1 MAKHVKHIEAW
12 YKYFETFEHERNNET
27 NNETNADDKEILMV
41 YTSIDGLDGRA
52 AVRVRDEDINKV
64 RMMKGVFG
72 VKRATEQEIKAM
84 QVLCMP
90 IYEI

>member
-12 YKYFETFEHERNNET
+12 YKYFETFEHERNNEKV
-27 NNETNADDKEILMV
+27 ADDKEILMV

-52 AVRVRDEDINKV
+52 AVRVRDEDIKKV
-64 RMMKGVFG
+64 KAMKGVLG
-72 VKRATEQEIKAM
+72 VKRASEEEVKAM

>member
-12 YKYFETFEHERNNET
+12 YKYFETFEHER

-52 AVRVRDEDINKV
+52 AVRVRDEDIKKV
-64 RMMKGVFG
+64 KAMKGVLG
-72 VKRATEQEIKAM
+72 VKRASEEEIKAM

>member
-12 YKYFETFEHERNNET
+12 YKYFETFEHER

-52 AVRVRDEDINKV
+52 AVRVRDEDVKKV
-64 RMMKGVFG
+64 KAMKGVLG
-72 VKRATEQEIKAM
+72 VKRASEEEIKAM

-90 IYEI
+90 VYEI

>member
-1 MAKHVKHIEAW
+1 MAKYVKHIEAW
-12 YKYFETFEHERNNET
+12 YKYFETFEHER

-41 YTSIDGLDGRA
+41 YTSIDGLDGRV
-52 AVRVRDEDINKV
+52 AVRVRDEDIKKV
-64 RMMKGVFG
+64 KAMKGVLG
-72 VKRATEQEIKAM
+72 VKRASEEEIKAM

>member
-1 MAKHVKHIEAW
+1 MAKHAKHIEAW
-12 YKYFETFEHERNNET
+12 YKYFETFEHERNNEKDT
-27 NNETNADDKEILMV
+27 DDKEILMV

-52 AVRVRDEDINKV
+52 AVRVREEDIKMV
-64 RMMKGVFG
+64 KAMKGVLG
-72 VKRATEQEIKAM
+72 VKRATEEEINAM

>member
-12 YKYFETFEHERNNET
+12 YKYFETFEHEHKNEQDT
-27 NNETNADDKEILMV
+27 DGKIVYIV

-52 AVRVRDEDINKV
+52 AVRVREEDIKEV
-64 RMMKGVFG
+64 RMMKGVVG
-72 VKRATEQEIKAM
+72 VKRASEEEVKAM

>member
-12 YKYFETFEHERNNET
+12 YKYFETFEHERSNEKV
-27 NNETNADDKEILMV
+27 ADDKEILMV

-52 AVRVRDEDINKV
+52 AVRVRDEDIKKV
-64 RMMKGVFG
+64 KAMKGVLG
-72 VKRATEQEIKAM
+72 VKRASEEEIKAM
-84 QVLCMP
+84 KVLCMP

>member
-27 NNETNADDKEILMV
+27 NADDKEILMI

-52 AVRVRDEDINKV
+52 AVRVRDEDIKEV
-64 RMMKGVFG
+64 RMMKGVVG
-72 VKRATEQEIKAM
+72 VKRASEEEVKAM

>member
-12 YKYFETFEHERNNET
+12 YKYFETFEHER

-52 AVRVRDEDINKV
+52 AVRVRDEDIKEV
-64 RMMKGVFG
+64 RMMKGVVG
-72 VKRATEQEIKAM
+72 VKRATEQEIEAI
-84 QVLCMP
+84 QTLCMP

>member
-12 YKYFETFEHERNNET
+12 YKYFETFEHER

-52 AVRVRDEDINKV
+52 AVRVREEDIKMV
-64 RMMKGVFG
+64 KTMKGVLG
-72 VKRATEQEIKAM
+72 VKRATEEEINAM

>member
-12 YKYFETFEHERNNET
+12 YKYFDTFEHER

-52 AVRVRDEDINKV
+52 AVRVREEDIKMV
-64 RMMKGVFG
+64 KAMKGVLG
-72 VKRATEQEIKAM
+72 VKRATEEEINAM

>member
-1 MAKHVKHIEAW
+1 MKTAKHIEAW
-12 YKYFETFEHERNNET
+12 YKYIETFEHERNNET
-27 NNETNADDKEILMV
+27 NADNKEILMV

-52 AVRVRDEDINKV
+52 AVRVRDEDIKEV
-64 RMMKGVFG
+64 RMMKGVVG

>member
-12 YKYFETFEHERNNET
+12 YKYFETFEQERNNEKDT
-27 NNETNADDKEILMV
+27 DDKEILMV

-52 AVRVRDEDINKV
+52 AVRVRDEDIKEV
-64 RMMKGVFG
+64 RMIKGVVG

>member
-12 YKYFETFEHERNNET
+12 YKYFETFKHERSNEKDT
-27 NNETNADDKEILMV
+27 DDKEILMV

-52 AVRVRDEDINKV
+52 AVRVRDEDVKKV
-64 RMMKGVFG
+64 KAMKGVLG
-72 VKRATEQEIKAM
+72 VKRASEEEIKAM

-90 IYEI
+90 VYEI

>member
-1 MAKHVKHIEAW
+1 MAKHVKHIDAW
-12 YKYFETFEHERNNET
+12 YKYFETFEHERSDGKV
-27 NNETNADDKEILMV
+27 ADDKEILMV

-52 AVRVRDEDINKV
+52 AVRVREEDIKMV
-64 RMMKGVFG
+64 KAMKGVLG
-72 VKRATEQEIKAM
+72 VKRATEEEINAM

>member
-1 MAKHVKHIEAW
+1 MKTVKHIEAW
-12 YKYFETFEHERNNET
+12 YKYFETFEHEHKNEQDT
-27 NNETNADDKEILMV
+27 DGKIVYIV

-52 AVRVRDEDINKV
+52 AVRVRDEDIKEV
-64 RMMKGVFG
+64 RMMEGVVG
-72 VKRATEQEIKAM
+72 VKRATEQKIKAM